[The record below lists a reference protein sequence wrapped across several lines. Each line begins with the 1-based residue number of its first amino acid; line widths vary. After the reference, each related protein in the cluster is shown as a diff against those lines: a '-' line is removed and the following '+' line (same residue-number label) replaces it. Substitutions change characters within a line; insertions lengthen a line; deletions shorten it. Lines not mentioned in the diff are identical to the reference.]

1 MCVCEAGDGGYGRE
15 LLPWGWVNIILL
27 SGNLCWCVDREVG
40 KMARGGDSEE
50 LGIRTKTILHVYFT
64 L

>member
-1 MCVCEAGDGGYGRE
+1 MCVCEVGDGGYGRE

-40 KMARGGDSEE
+40 KMARGGDSE
-50 LGIRTKTILHVYFT
+50 
-64 L
+64 